1 MAFGLLLRF
10 GVPEHTFIEEELV
23 TPTSTME
30 QLSGGI
36 VGSDTTI
43 PSVEFV
49 KRVASNVRRR
59 CSSSVDGF
67 SFDICK
73 VYPDMRNT

>member
-1 MAFGLLLRF
+1 
-10 GVPEHTFIEEELV
+10 LV

-59 CSSSVDGF
+59 CSSSVDGLERMGEV
-67 SFDICK
+67 
-73 VYPDMRNT
+73 VYNNGEKLC